1 VSAIPVNNFAWW
13 IFGYQ
18 KFSEEIIRHCIRQ
31 TKGWEDIT
39 RDVKT
44 KHPTE
49 IGSHAKNRPDWHSDL
64 EFLRE
69 RACELLGRRNKAIA
83 LDAAFLDGDQIV
95 IGEFKSWGGFEKP
108 HDPATLRKEVR
119 AGKWFPDRF
128 AIHSVIYRKEER
140 PVSRFVF
147 ATGLK
152 GATSDV
158 FQVGDLGVEIID
170 IPSLLKDSVKAL
182 PEQKEEWFRALDEA
196 VKKVKTYVETG
207 AIPR

>member
-1 VSAIPVNNFAWW
+1 VSEIKANNFACW

-18 KFSEEIIRHCIRQ
+18 KFSEEIIRHCICHA
-31 TKGWEDIT
+31 KGWEDIT

-44 KHPTE
+44 KAPTE
-49 IGSHAKNRPDWHSDL
+49 IICHAKNRPDWHSDL
-64 EFLRE
+64 EFLRK
-69 RACELLGRRNKAIA
+69 RACELLDNRQKAIV

-108 HDPATLRKEVR
+108 HDPTALRKEVR
-119 AGKWFPDRF
+119 AGEWFPDRF
-128 AIHSVIYRKEER
+128 AIHSVLYRKEEL

-152 GATSDV
+152 GATSDI
-158 FQVGDLGVEIID
+158 FQVGDLGVEVID

-182 PEQKEEWFRALDEA
+182 PKPKEDWFRALDDA

-207 AIPR
+207 AMPR